1 MSKQKQNT
9 DAKNKFALSCGDSF
23 LYHIQHAYTQHM
35 AAHFKKSVA
44 ICSIFLHEIL
54 NCQIENSY
62 ENILA
67 KQPDEKLA

>member
-9 DAKNKFALSCGDSF
+9 DAKNKFALSCGDTF
-23 LYHIQHAYTQHM
+23 LYHIQHANIQHM
-35 AAHFKKSVA
+35 AAQFVA
-44 ICSIFLHEIL
+44 SCSIFLHEIW